1 MIVEKD
7 IARLSI
13 GSYVVVIVKQR
24 GTRKLKHKG
33 WVKSLRVIEKLIEL
47 GVERVSIDTSK
58 VLANENSK
66 AEDSLDSDNA
76 TLKNESN
83 TDTKISLKA
92 NDLLPK
98 GMPSSKQ
105 IEKKKNSSNLTPK
118 SKNRDRAKSLKH
130 AKSLFNEAK
139 QIQKKI
145 FEDIVGGRQ
154 VEFQAVKDITEQTTE
169 TIFDNP
175 DALACII
182 NIRAKDD
189 YLLEHSASV
198 SILIT
203 IFARYLKLDKQ
214 LSEELAIGAFLHDV
228 GKIKIPDSI
237 LSKPGKLTEAEF
249 EIMKT
254 HVDHSIQII
263 ADTPGLSDLSMS
275 VAACH
280 HEKLDGSGY
289 PNGLRSNDI
298 SQYGRMI
305 TICDI
310 YDALTA
316 DRVYKCGLAQV
327 KSFSILLKMAEQNM
341 LDVSLVNQFIKCM
354 GVYPVGSLVKL
365 SSNQLAVVEERNAK
379 DPIRPKVKTF
389 YSVSQNHFVGSKEI
403 DLSDDSN
410 EQIEKGVRAN
420 EFNLDMNKILEFL
433 IMDG

>member
-13 GSYVVVIVKQR
+13 GSYVVAIVKQR
-24 GTRKLKHKG
+24 GTHQLRHQG
-33 WVKSLRVIEKLIEL
+33 WVKDLRVIEKLIEL

-58 VLANENSK
+58 VLEKETKKS
-66 AEDSLDSDNA
+66 ED
-76 TLKNESN
+76 
-83 TDTKISLKA
+83 I
-92 NDLLPK
+92 
-98 GMPSSKQ
+98 Q
-105 IEKKKNSSNLTPK
+105 IDKKKSSTNRPPK
-118 SKNRDRAKSLKH
+118 YKNKNRAKSLKQ
-130 AKSLFNEAK
+130 AKLLFDEAK
-139 QIQKKI
+139 QIQQKI
-145 FEDIVGGRQ
+145 FDDILAGCQ
-154 VEFQAVKDITEQTTE
+154 VEFQAVKEITQQTTE

-203 IFARYLKLDKQ
+203 IFARHLKLDKQ

-228 GKIKIPDSI
+228 GKIKIPDAI
-237 LSKPGKLTEAEF
+237 LNKPGKLTEAEF

-254 HVDHSIQII
+254 HVNHSVQII
-263 ADTPGLSDLSMS
+263 TETPGISDLSLS
-275 VAACH
+275 VAASH

-289 PNGLRSNDI
+289 PQGLRSNNI
-298 SQYGRMI
+298 SQYSRMI

-316 DRVYKCGLAQV
+316 DRVYKDGLAQV

-341 LDVSLVNQFIKCM
+341 LDRSLVNQFIKCM

-365 SSNQLAVVEERNAK
+365 SSNQLAVVEERNPE

-389 YSVSQNHFVGSKEI
+389 YSVSQNHFVGSKKI
-403 DLSDDSN
+403 DLSDDNN